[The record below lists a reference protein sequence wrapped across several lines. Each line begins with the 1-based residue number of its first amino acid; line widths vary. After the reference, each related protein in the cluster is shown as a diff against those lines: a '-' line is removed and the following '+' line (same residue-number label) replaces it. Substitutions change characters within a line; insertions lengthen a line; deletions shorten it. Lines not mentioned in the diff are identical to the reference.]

1 MMYFLV
7 GMMGCGKSTMGKYV
21 STKMNID
28 FIEMDEVIVKTK
40 KMSIEDIFKIKGESK
55 FREYESEVLAQIID
69 KYKDNTSKVIIST
82 GGGIILSNNNVM
94 LMRKY
99 GHVIF
104 LDVDAKEL
112 FNRIK
117 DSDRPLI
124 KENPT
129 FENFNKLIIK
139 RQHLYI
145 DAANIILTNINKK
158 NTINELISIIKS

>member
-28 FIEMDEVIVKTK
+28 FVEMDEVIVKTK

-55 FREYESEVLAQIID
+55 FREYESEVLEQIID

-158 NTINELISIIKS
+158 NTINELLSIIKS

>member
-55 FREYESEVLAQIID
+55 FREYESEVLEQIID